1 MSIDI
6 KEHAKKVRDTTR
18 ERTLGFITAALSLV
32 AGLAWND
39 AITAM
44 IKEVFPVGTSNLL
57 AKFAYAALVTVVVVT
72 LSLIVQRIFAADIE
86 EGKDEKKK

>member
-1 MSIDI
+1 MSSLEEV
-6 KEHAKKVRDTTR
+6 KEKAKKVRDVTR
-18 ERTLGFITAALSLV
+18 ERTLGFVTAALSLV

-57 AKFAYAALVTVVVVT
+57 AKFIYAALVTVIVVT
-72 LSLIVQRIFAADIE
+72 LSLVVQKIFAADTE
-86 EGKDEKKK
+86 EKK